1 MNERMK
7 GKSEMATKQKTRK
20 PNQLPLVE
28 IPSERADPWTI
39 HVQSKLVELEAV
51 KAASDRK
58 WGENRLITLV
68 DSDVRERFWIQNS
81 RVHQFIAAK
90 DQIKFDSAVA
100 SMIRAFGVLDSKAT
114 EKGFQPAAAEIPRI
128 EWEMGNGQ
136 IMVVTRTQAEAL
148 AIQTS
153 RTDLRDEHIWSMEE
167 LEVFMVEPIVQ
178 EVIKIKAMIP
188 TAQVT
193 KFSSTKLG
201 GETGFDD
208 FENDLVFGDNEPTE
222 FKFNSTAAE
231 RFKNGTN

>member
-1 MNERMK
+1 
-7 GKSEMATKQKTRK
+7 MATKQKTRK

-28 IPSERADPWTI
+28 TPRPPADPWTI

-51 KAASDRK
+51 KTASDRK

-68 DSDVRERFWIQNS
+68 DSDVREKFWIQNS

-100 SMIRAFGVLDSKAT
+100 SMIRAFGVLDSKAA
-114 EKGFQPAAAEIPRI
+114 EAGFQPAGKDIPRI

-136 IMVVTRTQAEAL
+136 VMVVVRTISEAL

-153 RTDLRDEHIWSMEE
+153 RTDLRDEHIWSLEE

-193 KFSSTKLG
+193 KFRSTKLG

-208 FENDLVFGDNEPTE
+208 FENDLTFSDNEPTE
-222 FKFNSTAAE
+222 FKFNSKAAE
-231 RFKNGTN
+231 RFKHGTN